1 MTVLMREAGLDVP
14 GIYGPARQEWAAFG
28 MQPPSV

>member
-14 GIYGPARQEWAAFG
+14 GVYGPARQEWAAFG